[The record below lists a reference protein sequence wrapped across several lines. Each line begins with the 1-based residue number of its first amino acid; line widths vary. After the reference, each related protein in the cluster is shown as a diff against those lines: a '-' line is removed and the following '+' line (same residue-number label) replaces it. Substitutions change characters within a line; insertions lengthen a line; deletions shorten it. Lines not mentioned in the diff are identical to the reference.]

1 VDQRLKEQWIPYSSA
16 TSTFSEIRS
25 GQVSWTCSNH
35 SKNFVSSLPALMWWL
50 NRSWKTGPLVI
61 PLALY
66 NSITLPIHFLGSKP
80 LGVVARFCLWIVLAM
95 QQWHGVGVLEEVF
108 PLLVFNSLAVLELVV
123 PWAFGFGGGVP
134 SEDTEA
140 GFFPCHEQSSGW
152 CLLPKHS
159 LHTFPCF
166 FRSPVWQLARGT
178 YCYCYC
184 YCYWGA

>member
-1 VDQRLKEQWIPYSSA
+1 MAEPILEDWSVSDTLGFVQFNYSSYPFPGFQTA
-16 TSTFSEIRS
+16 WGS
-25 GQVSWTCSNH
+25 
-35 SKNFVSSLPALMWWL
+35 SKVLPL
-50 NRSWKTGPLVI
+50 NCP
-61 PLALY
+61 
-66 NSITLPIHFLGSKP
+66 
-80 LGVVARFCLWIVLAM
+80 LAM

-184 YCYWGA
+184 YCYCYWGA